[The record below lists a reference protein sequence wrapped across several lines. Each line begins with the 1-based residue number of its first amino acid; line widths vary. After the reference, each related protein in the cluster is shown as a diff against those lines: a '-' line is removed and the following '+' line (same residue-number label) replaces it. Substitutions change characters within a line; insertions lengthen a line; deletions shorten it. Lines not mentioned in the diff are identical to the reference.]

1 MKKIILAAA
10 SLLAL
15 GMLVSCKQEISGNLT
30 VTDTQYDAYKA
41 TTETYYYK
49 VSGSVK
55 HVKTITI
62 TSKASESA
70 TETTS
75 YKQTL
80 TADLNVS
87 SSNPVVT
94 VIVSKNPTTNV
105 TTYTINVP
113 ALEGKYKM
121 VSQDGTNPESTIYG
135 SYTQVASDA
144 DATDEI
150 KPVTI
155 TKIGSTLYY
164 ENMSGEQ
171 VVIEGFD
178 PTAATLDLSKLSEK
192 DTTTSTTGT
201 RNYNQTTG
209 TEWWSTKTVQ
219 TTTPTY
225 SLTYT
230 KL

>member
-1 MKKIILAAA
+1 MKKIILAVA

-15 GMLVSCKQEISGNLT
+15 GMLVSCKQEVSGNLT
-30 VTDTQYDAYKA
+30 VTDIKYDAFQA

-49 VSGSVK
+49 VTGSVK
-55 HVKTITI
+55 NVKTTTV

-70 TETTS
+70 TETTG

-94 VIVSKNPTTNV
+94 VTVSKDPTTNV
-105 TTYTINVP
+105 TTYTINLP

-121 VSQDGTNPESTIYG
+121 VEKNGTNPESTRYG
-135 SYTQVASDA
+135 SHTQVASDA
-144 DATDEI
+144 DATDDI
-150 KPVTI
+150 KPKTI

-171 VVIEGFD
+171 IVIEGFD
-178 PTAATLDLSKLSEK
+178 PTAATLDLSKIPEK
-192 DTTTSTTGT
+192 GKTTTSYSSHTVTATGEYYT
-201 RNYNQTTG
+201 
-209 TEWWSTKTVQ
+209 SKTVV
-219 TTTPTY
+219 TEIPTN
-225 SLTYT
+225 SFIYT

>member
-1 MKKIILAAA
+1 MKKIILAVA

-30 VTDTQYDAYKA
+30 VTDIKYDAFQA

-49 VSGSVK
+49 VTGSVK
-55 HVKTITI
+55 NVKTTTV

-70 TETTS
+70 TETTG

-94 VIVSKNPTTNV
+94 VIVSKDPTTNV
-105 TTYTINVP
+105 TTYTINLP

-121 VSQDGTNPESTIYG
+121 VSQKGTNPESTKYG
-135 SYTQVASDA
+135 SHTQVASDA
-144 DATDEI
+144 DATDDI
-150 KPVTI
+150 KPKTI

-171 VVIEGFD
+171 IVIEDFD
-178 PTAATLDLSKLSEK
+178 PTAATLDLSKIPEK
-192 DTTTSTTGT
+192 GKTTTSYSSHTVTATGEYYT
-201 RNYNQTTG
+201 D
-209 TEWWSTKTVQ
+209 KTVV
-219 TTTPTY
+219 TEIPTN
-225 SLTYT
+225 SFIYT

>member
-1 MKKIILAAA
+1 MKKIILAVA

-30 VTDTQYDAYKA
+30 VTDIKYDAFQA

-55 HVKTITI
+55 NVKTTTV

-70 TETTS
+70 TETTG
-75 YKQTL
+75 YKETL

-94 VIVSKNPTTNV
+94 VTVSKDPTTNV
-105 TTYTINVP
+105 TTYTINLP

-121 VSQDGTNPESTIYG
+121 VSQNGTNPESTTYG
-135 SYTQVASDA
+135 SHTQVASDA
-144 DATDEI
+144 DATDDI
-150 KPVTI
+150 KPKTI

-171 VVIEGFD
+171 IVIEDFD
-178 PTAATLDLSKLSEK
+178 PTAATLDLSKIPEK
-192 DTTTSTTGT
+192 GKTTTSYFSHTVTATGEYYT
-201 RNYNQTTG
+201 N
-209 TEWWSTKTVQ
+209 KTVV
-219 TTTPTY
+219 TEIPTN
-225 SLTYT
+225 SFIYT

>member
-1 MKKIILAAA
+1 MKKIILAVA

-30 VTDTQYDAYKA
+30 VTDIKYDAFQA

-55 HVKTITI
+55 NVKTTTV

-70 TETTS
+70 TETTG

-94 VIVSKNPTTNV
+94 VTVSKDPTTNV
-105 TTYTINVP
+105 TIYTINLP

-121 VSQDGTNPESTIYG
+121 VSQNGTNPESTIYG
-135 SYTQVASDA
+135 SHTQVASDA
-144 DATDEI
+144 NATDDI
-150 KPVTI
+150 KPKTF

-171 VVIEGFD
+171 IVIEGFD
-178 PTAATLDLSKLSEK
+178 PTAATLDLSKIPEK
-192 DTTTSTTGT
+192 GKTTTSYSSHTVTATGEYYT
-201 RNYNQTTG
+201 N
-209 TEWWSTKTVQ
+209 KTVV
-219 TTTPTY
+219 TEIPTN
-225 SLTYT
+225 SFIYT

>member
-1 MKKIILAAA
+1 MKKIILAVA
-10 SLLAL
+10 SVLAL
-15 GMLVSCKQEISGNLT
+15 GMLVSCKQEVSGNLT
-30 VTDTQYDAYKA
+30 VTDIKYDAFQA

-55 HVKTITI
+55 NVKTTTV

-70 TETTS
+70 TETTG

-94 VIVSKNPTTNV
+94 VTVSKDPTTNV
-105 TTYTINVP
+105 TTYTINLP

-121 VSQDGTNPESTIYG
+121 VSQNGTNPESTIYG
-135 SYTQVASDA
+135 SHTQVASDA
-144 DATDEI
+144 NATDDI
-150 KPVTI
+150 KPKTF

-171 VVIEGFD
+171 IVIEGFD
-178 PTAATLDLSKLSEK
+178 PTAATLDLSKIPEK
-192 DTTTSTTGT
+192 GKTTTSYSSHTVTATGEYYT
-201 RNYNQTTG
+201 N
-209 TEWWSTKTVQ
+209 KTVV
-219 TTTPTY
+219 TEIPTN
-225 SLTYT
+225 SFIYT